1 MACPLYRRGNRLGED
16 RDPRSLHFGEAGWG
30 WAVMLGTLGAQGS
43 PCTSLWPHTP
53 ALRPLLSRP
62 PPSTWLPAQQQGQ
75 QHSLQCLHPGGLP
88 ALLARPHSPLDLCEV
103 GQRAFPRTSWKPL
116 APPSSSLEQWAF
128 HWPPAPGARPGT
140 AVSPDIFRALGRGN
154 HCGRPWGI
162 LATCAAPPWP
172 SWSTLEPWGL
182 GPALQACKPGPG
194 LQQCLEASCPVP
206 RPLGT
211 QVQAARPEE
220 LGALGTPAASSTSSQ
235 LTRAPHLTGTG

>member
-30 WAVMLGTLGAQGS
+30 WAVMLGTLGAQGAPAPPS
-43 PCTSLWPHTP
+43 GLTLQLCGPFSP
-53 ALRPLLSRP
+53 ALP
-62 PPSTWLPAQQQGQ
+62 PVPG
-75 QHSLQCLHPGGLP
+75 CLHSSRASSIVRSAFILGGCPLCWPGLTPLWTYVKWDRGRFQGLP
-88 ALLARPHSPLDLCEV
+88 GSPW
-103 GQRAFPRTSWKPL
+103 PPL
-116 APPSSSLEQWAF
+116 APALNNGLSTG
-128 HWPPAPGARPGT
+128 PPAPGARPGT